1 MENTQ
6 AFKQFFSQQ
15 LNPAQQQA
23 VTPKCG
29 ALLVVAGAG
38 SGKTRVIT
46 ARIANLIL
54 NENVSPSAIIA
65 LTFTNK
71 AANEMK
77 ERIARFLGSANTLPF
92 IGTFHSYCLKLL
104 KTNGEYLDQPFLSIL
119 DEDDQTKLLNGIIQ
133 RSALTKRITAK
144 QLSYQISQIKNQMQD
159 PLTFSGGLDPKLLT
173 DLYNAYEKEKRLSKA
188 LDFDDLLIEGLNL
201 FKKHPPFKKQ
211 FQQTVRHIL
220 VDEYQDTNV
229 IQHEFLKQM
238 AQDGPRKMVIDSV
251 CVVGDEDQSIY
262 SWRGATVANVMNFKQ
277 DFPETEIIKIE
288 QNYRSVQ
295 PILDIANH
303 VIKNNKQ
310 RNPKNLWSDRPAKD
324 RVRTIACMSSYQEGD
339 TIAQLMLVAA
349 KQQSLSSIAILYRA
363 HYQSRTIE
371 EALVKYSIPYK
382 IIGGTQFYDRKE
394 IKDLLAYLRLVVN
407 PFDRAAFFRVINC
420 PMRGLGEKFEE
431 LFYERWNNEPFSPYD
446 AIIKAFVAEK
456 IVSGTKKTSLEQF
469 AHTFKTLNH
478 DTRPLRA
485 LEMIVAQVAYITYLK
500 NAYDT
505 EEAQTRVDNV
515 KELLRAIAHFE
526 ANGIT
531 TIRGLLDEIAL
542 MQEHMQENEAK
553 DPVLLM
559 TLHAAKGL
567 EFDMV
572 ILCGL
577 EEGLFPS
584 SRSVITDEGLE
595 EERRLFYVGIT
606 RAKERLLITHARH
619 RYTYGQMND
628 QISSRF
634 LDEIPDRMA
643 PSFDGTSWNIT
654 QAKAFFADWLNTK
667 IPASVMTF
675 GGSAFTKTST
685 SKSSAKAT
693 SDKTAG
699 RSASAKGAVKT
710 VTQKIKEAV
719 AQRYT
724 ASHPVIPS
732 SKAYRGAASEP
743 VVATI
748 IPAHGEPSRTT
759 HGWKTN
765 QPVAHKSFGVGIIK
779 NIETRG
785 NEQVFLTVHFKSGT
799 KKIDQKFVTKV

>member
-1 MENTQ
+1 MENKTN
-6 AFKQFFSQQ
+6 FETFRTQQ
-15 LNPAQQQA
+15 LNAAQQQA
-23 VTPKCG
+23 VSPKCG
-29 ALLVVAGAG
+29 SLLVVAGAG

-46 ARIANLIL
+46 ARIAHLIL
-54 NENVSPSAIIA
+54 NEGVHPSAIIA

-77 ERIARFLGSANTLPF
+77 ERIARFLGTARALPF
-92 IGTFHSYCLKLL
+92 IGTFHSYCLRLL
-104 KTNGEYLDQPFLSIL
+104 KMNSEYLDHPFLSIL
-119 DEDDQTKLLNGIIQ
+119 DEDDQEKLLSGIIQ
-133 RSALTKRITAK
+133 RSGLTKRITAK

-159 PLTFSGGLDPKLLT
+159 PMTSSSSLDPKLLGE
-173 DLYNAYEKEKRLSKA
+173 LYNAYEKEKRLSKS
-188 LDFDDLLIEGLNL
+188 LDFDDLLIEGLAL
-201 FKKHPPFKKQ
+201 FKKHPIFKQQ

-238 AQDGPRKMVIDSV
+238 AQNGPRTMAVDSV

-262 SWRGATVANVMNFKQ
+262 SWRGATVANVMNFKH
-277 DFPETEIIKIE
+277 DFPETELIKIE

-295 PILDIANH
+295 PILDIANN
-303 VIKNNKQ
+303 VIKHNKQ
-310 RNPKNLWSDRPAKD
+310 RNPKNLWSDRPGKD
-324 RVRTIACMSSYQEGD
+324 RVRIISCVSNYQEGD
-339 TIAQLMLVAA
+339 TIAQLMQVIA
-349 KQQSLSSIAILYRA
+349 KQPSLRLSRPSGLANHGGQAEQAATSVAILYRA

-382 IIGGTQFYDRKE
+382 IVGGTQFYDRKE
-394 IKDLLAYLRLVVN
+394 IKDLLAYLRLIVN

-431 LFYERWNNEPFSPYD
+431 QFYERWNAEPFSPYD
-446 AIIKAFVAEK
+446 AIIKTFIQEK
-456 IVSGTKKTSLEQF
+456 IVTGTKKTSLEQF
-469 AHTFKTLNH
+469 AHIFKTLNH
-478 DTRPLRA
+478 DTAPLKA
-485 LEMIVAQVAYITYLK
+485 LEHIIANVAYITYLK
-500 NAYDT
+500 NAYET
-505 EEAQTRVDNV
+505 EEAQTRIDNV
-515 KELLRAIAHFE
+515 KELLRAVSHF
-526 ANGIT
+526 ASTGIT

-542 MQEHMQENEAK
+542 MQEHAQKEDAK

-634 LDEIPDRMA
+634 LDEIPSKLA
-643 PSFDGTSWNIT
+643 TAFDGTAWNIT
-654 QAKAFFADWLNTK
+654 QAKAFFADWLNAK
-667 IPASVMTF
+667 GASPIMTF
-675 GGSAFTKTST
+675 GNSYVAP
-685 SKSSAKAT
+685 
-693 SDKTAG
+693 
-699 RSASAKGAVKT
+699 KT
-710 VTQKIKEAV
+710 VQKPKLAITPKTYAPSKKTQ
-719 AQRYT
+719 
-724 ASHPVIPS
+724 
-732 SKAYRGAASEP
+732 AASP
-743 VVATI
+743 VS
-748 IPAHGEPSRTT
+748 IPITHAA

-765 QPVAHKSFGVGIIK
+765 QPVTHKSFGVGIIK

-785 NEQVFLTVHFKSGT
+785 EEQIFLTVQFKSGT
-799 KKIDQKFVTKV
+799 KKIDQKFVNKV

>member
-1 MENTQ
+1 MCMENDTS
-6 AFKQFFSQQ
+6 FKQFLSQQ

-23 VTPKCG
+23 VSPKCG
-29 ALLVVAGAG
+29 SLLVVAGAG

-46 ARIANLIL
+46 ARIAHLIL
-54 NENVSPSAIIA
+54 NEQVESSAIIA

-77 ERIARFLGSANTLPF
+77 ERIARFLGSSRTLPF

-104 KTNGEYLDQPFLSIL
+104 KTNGQYLDQPFLSIL
-119 DEDDQTKLLNGIIQ
+119 DADDQEKLLSGIIQ
-133 RSALTKRITAK
+133 RGGLTKRITAK

-173 DLYNAYEKEKRLSKA
+173 DLYNAYEKEKRMSKS

-201 FKKHPPFKKQ
+201 FKKHISFKEQ
-211 FQQTVRHIL
+211 FQRTVRHIL

-238 AQDGPRKMVIDSV
+238 SQTGPRKMAIDSV

-262 SWRGATVANVMNFKQ
+262 SWRGATVANVMNFKN
-277 DFPETEIIKIE
+277 DFPETQIIKIE

-295 PILDIANH
+295 PILEIANH
-303 VIKNNKQ
+303 VIKNNKN
-310 RNPKNLWSDRPAKD
+310 RNPKSLWSDRPAKD
-324 RVRTIACMSSYQEGD
+324 RVRTISCMSNYQEGD
-339 TIAQLMLVAA
+339 TIAQLMTVAA
-349 KQQSLSSIAILYRA
+349 KQQSLSSTNLRQGSGGQVAVLYRA
-363 HYQSRTIE
+363 HFQSRTIE

-394 IKDLLAYLRLVVN
+394 IKDLLAYLRLIIN
-407 PFDRAAFFRVINC
+407 PFDRAAFFRIINC

-431 LFYERWNNEPFSPYD
+431 LFYDRWNSEPLSSYD
-446 AIIKAFVAEK
+446 AIIKMFIADK
-456 IVSGTKKTSLEQF
+456 IVTGTKKTSLEQF
-469 AHTFKTLNH
+469 ANTYKNLNH
-478 DTRPLRA
+478 ETRPLKA
-485 LEMIVAQVAYITYLK
+485 LEYIIAHVAYITYLK
-500 NAYDT
+500 NAYEP

-515 KELLRAIAHFE
+515 KELLRAISHFE

-542 MQEHMQENEAK
+542 MQEHMQK
-553 DPVLLM
+553 DDGHDPVLLM

-584 SRSVITDEGLE
+584 SRSLITDEGLE

-628 QISSRF
+628 QIPSRF
-634 LDEIPDRMA
+634 LQDIPKKLA
-643 PSFDGTSWNIT
+643 PEFDGASWNII

-667 IPASVMTF
+667 VPNKVMTF
-675 GGSAFTKTST
+675 GSTDPLILSSEAYRRTK
-685 SKSSAKAT
+685 A
-693 SDKTAG
+693 KTA
-699 RSASAKGAVKT
+699 AKSAVKT
-710 VTQKIKEAV
+710 VTQKVKEAV

-724 ASHPVIPS
+724 ASKKSP
-732 SKAYRGAASEP
+732 
-743 VVATI
+743 ATTLQSAPI
-748 IPAHGEPSRTT
+748 THAAHGWR
-759 HGWKTN
+759 TN
-765 QPVAHKSFGVGIIK
+765 QPVSHKSFGIGVIK
-779 NIETRG
+779 NIESRSDD
-785 NEQVFLTVHFKSGT
+785 QVFLTVQFKSGT
-799 KKIDQKFVTKV
+799 KKIDQKFVMKV

>member
-6 AFKQFFSQQ
+6 AFKEFFSQQ
-15 LNPAQQQA
+15 LNQAQQNA
-23 VTPKCG
+23 VSPKCG
-29 ALLVVAGAG
+29 SLLVVAGAG

-54 NENVSPSAIIA
+54 NEQVPPYAIIA

-77 ERIARFLGSANTLPF
+77 ERIARFLGTTQSLPF

-104 KTNGEYLDQPFLSIL
+104 KTNGQYLDHPFLSIL
-119 DEDDQTKLLNGIIQ
+119 DEDDQEKLLSGIIQ
-133 RSALTKRITAK
+133 RSGISKRITAK

-159 PLTFSGGLDPKLLT
+159 PLTYAGALDPKLLT
-173 DLYNAYEKEKRLSKA
+173 DLYNAYEKEKRLSQA

-201 FKKHPPFKKQ
+201 FKKHISFKEQ
-211 FQQTVRHIL
+211 FQKTVRHIL

-238 AQDGPRKMVIDSV
+238 AHPSIRSATQGERGLNIAIDSV

-262 SWRGATVANVMNFKQ
+262 SWRGATVANVMNFKH
-277 DFPETEIIKIE
+277 DFPETQIIKIE

-303 VIKNNKQ
+303 VIQNNKQ

-324 RVRTIACMSSYQEGD
+324 RVRTISCVSNYQEGD
-339 TIAQLMLVAA
+339 TIAQLMHVLA
-349 KQQSLSSIAILYRA
+349 KQESLSSIAILYRA
-363 HYQSRTIE
+363 HFQSRTIE
-371 EALVKYSIPYK
+371 EALVKNSIPYK

-394 IKDLLAYLRLVVN
+394 IKDLLAYLRLIVN

-446 AIIKAFVAEK
+446 AIIKAFVQEK
-456 IVSGTKKTSLEQF
+456 IVTGTKKTSLEQF
-469 AHTFKTLNH
+469 AHVFKNLNH
-478 DTRPLRA
+478 ETRPLKA
-485 LEMIVAQVAYITYLK
+485 LEMIIAHVAYITYLK
-500 NAYDT
+500 NTYDT

-515 KELLRAIAHFE
+515 KELVRAIAHFE
-526 ANGIT
+526 STGIS

-542 MQEHMQENEAK
+542 MQEHAQKEEAK
-553 DPVLLM
+553 NPVLLM

-584 SRSVITDEGLE
+584 SRSLITDEGLE

-628 QISSRF
+628 QMPSRF
-634 LDEIPDRMA
+634 LGEIPSKMA

-654 QAKAFFADWLNTK
+654 QAKAFFADWLNAKVPTT
-667 IPASVMTF
+667 VMTF
-675 GGSAFTKTST
+675 GGSNFAKTT
-685 SKSSAKAT
+685 SDRSPATPKPKVTHSPKAAVKSS
-693 SDKTAG
+693 
-699 RSASAKGAVKT
+699 VKS
-710 VTQKIKEAV
+710 VTQKLKEAV
-719 AQRYT
+719 AQRY
-724 ASHPVIPS
+724 
-732 SKAYRGAASEP
+732 AASKKSMAP
-743 VVATI
+743 DPLPATI
-748 IPAHGEPSRTT
+748 THAAHGWR
-759 HGWKTN
+759 TN
-765 QPVAHKSFGVGIIK
+765 QPVAHKSFGIGIIK

-785 NEQVFLTVHFKSGT
+785 EENVFLTVHFKSGT